1 MYFIFKILS
10 VLPLRLL
17 QSIALFAAFV
27 LYVFNSSIK
36 RITTINIQLAYP
48 DLTPAAQQHLVKKSM
63 QSQFLT
69 YVEFIKC
76 WGMPPSYS
84 LDLLKNI
91 QGESVLTEAL
101 ANKKGVIVV
110 VPHFGSWE
118 LLNAWLNV
126 YTQPMI
132 MYKPNKNKGIN
143 RYMLEARQ
151 KFNATLV
158 PTDETGIR
166 AIFKHLKQGGL
177 TVILPDHLPKAS
189 GGIYSEFFGQNTL
202 TVTLVSK
209 LAAKTQCNVIG
220 LSCIR
225 NDDLSSFNL
234 QCIPLSDDISSKDL
248 QLSVDSLNSA
258 MRDMI
263 DQAPEQYIW
272 SYKRFRNCYGG
283 INVYRKPKKI
293 NATTSN

>member
-1 MYFIFKILS
+1 MYFIFKTLAL
-10 VLPLRLL
+10 LPLRIL
-17 QSIALFAAFV
+17 QAVALFAAYV
-27 LYVFNSSIK
+27 LYAFNSSVK
-36 RITTINIQLAYP
+36 RITTINIRLAYP
-48 DLTPAAQQHLVKKSM
+48 ELTQDAQQQLVKKSM

-84 LDLLKNI
+84 LSLLKNI
-91 QGESVLTEAL
+91 YGEQILTEAL

-110 VPHFGSWE
+110 VPHFGCWE
-118 LLNAWLNV
+118 LLNAWLNL
-126 YTQPMI
+126 YTEPMI

-143 RYMLEARQ
+143 RYLLEARE

-189 GGIYSEFFGQNTL
+189 GGIYSKFFGQNTL

-225 NDDLSSFNL
+225 NDDLSNFDLHCTS
-234 QCIPLSDDISSKDL
+234 LSDDILSKDL
-248 QLSVDSLNSA
+248 QLSVDTLNIA
-258 MRDMI
+258 MQDI
-263 DQAPEQYIW
+263 INQAPEQYIW
-272 SYKRFRNCYGG
+272 SYKRFRHCLGD
-283 INVYRKPKKI
+283 INIYRQ
-293 NATTSN
+293 

>member
-1 MYFIFKILS
+1 M
-10 VLPLRLL
+10 PLRIL
-17 QSIALFAAFV
+17 QAVALFAAYV
-27 LYVFNSSIK
+27 LYAFNSSVK
-36 RITTINIQLAYP
+36 RITTINIRLAYP
-48 DLTPAAQQHLVKKSM
+48 ELTQDAQQQLVKKSM

-84 LDLLKNI
+84 LSLLKNI
-91 QGESVLTEAL
+91 YGEQILTEAL

-110 VPHFGSWE
+110 VPHFGCWE
-118 LLNAWLNV
+118 LLNAWLNL
-126 YTQPMI
+126 YTEPMI

-143 RYMLEARQ
+143 RYLLEARE

-189 GGIYSEFFGQNTL
+189 GGIYSKFFGQNTL

-225 NDDLSSFNL
+225 NDDLSNFDLHCTS
-234 QCIPLSDDISSKDL
+234 LSDDILSKDL
-248 QLSVDSLNSA
+248 QLSVDTLNIA
-258 MRDMI
+258 MQDI
-263 DQAPEQYIW
+263 INQAPEQYIW
-272 SYKRFRNCYGG
+272 SYKRFRHCLGD
-283 INVYRKPKKI
+283 INIYRQ
-293 NATTSN
+293 